1 MLHSLFHG
9 GHSKKTFC
17 AQDNLYLQVIVSD
30 RNEQKNIISCLK
42 TQAHHMRQR
51 GGYQGDES
59 PPSGNPLV

>member
-42 TQAHHMRQR
+42 TQAHHRRQR
-51 GGYQGDES
+51 GGLS
-59 PPSGNPLV
+59 R